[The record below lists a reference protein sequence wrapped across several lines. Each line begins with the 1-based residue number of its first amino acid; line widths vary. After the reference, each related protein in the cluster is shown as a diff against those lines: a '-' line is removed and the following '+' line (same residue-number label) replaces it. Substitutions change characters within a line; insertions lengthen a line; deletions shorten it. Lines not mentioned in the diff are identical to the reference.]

1 MKKIFFAFTAS
12 LALLSCSKMLDSVE
26 QLGAL
31 DTDKYYAEASD
42 PQAEALAVSMY
53 TTAWDIIEDYGFD
66 SYTDDYVS
74 NDPYKAT
81 NNDSFGADELY
92 ANLYKLNYKAN
103 LILEKLADNSDIKKR
118 IIGEAYFMRG
128 WAYFNLIRG
137 WGTPPLVDHV
147 MSADE
152 LSEVTNGNSSE
163 LWELCTSSLQKAAEI
178 LPAKSGLGGQRAI
191 GARVSRQA
199 ALAFLGKAFLY
210 AGNKTAAASALKQV
224 MDSKAYKLEANF
236 SDLFTIKAD
245 FSDEYVWEFN
255 ADDADASQKTSEARI
270 DFYDNWRGET
280 LTMPGGCHLSGF
292 TQGYQSVMPSKDYYD
307 FMVAREGKSNRL
319 QGSVWSVEDAARMYV
334 TLSGDAYKGTANYEG
349 DNLAAMKAAHPGI
362 SDEQAGMRLL
372 WTADMAMPA
381 QSTMQG
387 VLGAKIYMW
396 CSDMYPATSTNTI
409 YSMANYPVMRYSDVL
424 LLYAEAAS
432 DVSALNQVRQRAGLG
447 ALASYSDAELRA
459 ERRAEFFSE
468 GERFW
473 DCVRWGIA
481 STEFANVGKVSYTT
495 TVDPNT
501 YAVSITS
508 ANVDGWLGWDNKYTA
523 FPYTT
528 SEIQQTSIQQNQG
541 W

>member
-210 AGNKTAAASALKQV
+210 AGNKTAAAAALKQV

-424 LLYAEAAS
+424 LLYAEAAG
-432 DVSALNQVRQRAGLG
+432 DVAALNQVRQRAGLG
-447 ALASYSDAELRA
+447 ALGSYSDAELRA